1 MIDRAQLKRTLL
13 LVIATVA
20 TAAIIAPQAF
30 ATKATAAD
38 VSGTWSGTF
47 QSDHA
52 NMAPFTI
59 TVVINPDAQGHLVG
73 KSSLDSPCVKGIKLQ
88 VTTEGSNVTLA
99 GSDDEGDSLTFHG
112 TLDQT
117 GTLMNMRY
125 IANGSA
131 SGRCET
137 DQGSGSM
144 GKR

>member
-1 MIDRAQLKRTLL
+1 MEEKHLL
-13 LVIATVA
+13 RSAGLTAILILCWGIAAVSFA
-20 TAAIIAPQAF
+20 KPADIA
-30 ATKATAAD
+30 
-38 VSGTWSGTF
+38 GTWSGTF

-59 TVVINPDAQGHLVG
+59 TVVITPDANGHLVG
-73 KSSLDSPCVKGIKLQ
+73 KSSLQSQCVRGIQLQ
-88 VTTEGSNVTLA
+88 VTINGSNIVLA
-99 GSDDEGDSLTFHG
+99 GSDDEGDSLTFRG

-137 DQGSGSM
+137 DQGAGTM

>member
-1 MIDRAQLKRTLL
+1 MIDRAAQLKRTLL

-73 KSSLDSPCVKGIKLQ
+73 KSNLDSPCVKGIKLQ

-99 GSDDEGDSLTFHG
+99 GSDDEGDSY
-112 TLDQT
+112 DEE
-117 GTLMNMRY
+117 REVSY
-125 IANGSA
+125 AA
-131 SGRCET
+131 A
-137 DQGSGSM
+137 
-144 GKR
+144 

>member
-1 MIDRAQLKRTLL
+1 MKAKTLWKTVCVSALLILILAIVPVARASK
-13 LVIATVA
+13 
-20 TAAIIAPQAF
+20 P
-30 ATKATAAD
+30 AAD
-38 VSGTWSGTF
+38 LAGTWSGTF
-47 QSDHA
+47 QSDHP

-59 TVVINPDAQGHLVG
+59 TVVITPDTNGHLVG
-73 KSSLDSPCVKGIKLQ
+73 KSSLESQCVRGIKLQ
-88 VTTEGSNVTLA
+88 VTTSGSNVVLA
-99 GSDDEGDSLTFHG
+99 GSDDEGDSLTFRG

-131 SGRCET
+131 SGKCET

>member
-1 MIDRAQLKRTLL
+1 MNKCKLL
-13 LVIATVA
+13 SFFFGVVLAFSM
-20 TAAIIAPQAF
+20 APHAC
-30 ATKATAAD
+30 AVPPKTD
-38 VSGTWSGTF
+38 LSGTWSGTF

-59 TVVINPDAQGHLVG
+59 TVVITPDANGHLVG
-73 KSSLDSPCVKGIKLQ
+73 KSNLESQCVKGIKLQ
-88 VTTEGSNVTLA
+88 VTSTGSTVVLA
-99 GSDDEGDSLTFHG
+99 GSDDDGDSLTFRG
-112 TLDQT
+112 TLDES

>member
-1 MIDRAQLKRTLL
+1 MNKCKLLSL
-13 LVIATVA
+13 LVVVA
-20 TAAIIAPQAF
+20 LALGVAPHALAAPS
-30 ATKATAAD
+30 KADLA
-38 VSGTWSGTF
+38 GTWSGTF

-59 TVVINPDAQGHLVG
+59 TVVITADADGHLVG
-73 KSSLDSPCVKGIKLQ
+73 KSNLESQCVRGIKLQ
-88 VTTEGSNVTLA
+88 VTTTGSNVVLA
-99 GSDDEGDSLTFHG
+99 GSDDDGDSLTFRG
-112 TLDQT
+112 TLDES

-137 DQGSGSM
+137 DQGSGTM

>member
-1 MIDRAQLKRTLL
+1 MNKCKLLSLL
-13 LVIATVA
+13 LGV
-20 TAAIIAPQAF
+20 AF
-30 ATKATAAD
+30 ALIVAPHALAAPSKADLA
-38 VSGTWSGTF
+38 GTWSGAF
-47 QSDHA
+47 QSDHP

-59 TVVINPDAQGHLVG
+59 TVVITPDANGHLVG
-73 KSSLDSPCVKGIKLQ
+73 QSNLESQCVRGIKLQ
-88 VTTEGSNVTLA
+88 VTTNGSNVVLA
-99 GSDDEGDSLTFHG
+99 GSDNEGDSLTFRG

-137 DQGSGSM
+137 DQGSGTM